1 MIYAPSD
8 TLAHQAGDL
17 FYTEKGKKLIQEV
30 YNDSHQIR
38 STIVALFNNWNSK
51 VKEQG
56 EIAATGKE
64 IVNLINAL
72 ARNQDQK
79 INLIKVLNDIV
90 FNKKATTNG
99 ETPKKGVE
107 TKEELSED
115 AQSALRKMIQE
126 ARERGEIDV

>member
-1 MIYAPSD
+1 MARIKRKRIETNEE
-8 TLAHQAGDL
+8 TLKD
-17 FYTEKGKKLIQEV
+17 LIQEV

-90 FNKKATTNG
+90 FNKKVAANG
-99 ETPKKGVE
+99 ETTKKGVE

>member
-1 MIYAPSD
+1 MARIKRKTVELNEDS
-8 TLAHQAGDL
+8 L
-17 FYTEKGKKLIQEV
+17 KNLIQEV

-38 STIVALFNNWNSK
+38 STIVALFNNWNAK

-90 FNKKATTNG
+90 FVKTDKKGGEDSKKSASTANG
-99 ETPKKGVE
+99 EGD
-107 TKEELSED
+107 LSEE
-115 AQSALRKMIQE
+115 AKASLRKMIEE
-126 ARERGEIDV
+126 AKERGEIDI

>member
-1 MIYAPSD
+1 MARIKRKRIEFTKESVN
-8 TLAHQAGDL
+8 
-17 FYTEKGKKLIQEV
+17 ELIQEV
-30 YNDSHQIR
+30 YNDAHQIR

-79 INLIKVLNDIV
+79 IALVKVLNDIV
-90 FNKKATTNG
+90 FKQNNDDSGDSSKKKSDSND
-99 ETPKKGVE
+99 END
-107 TKEELSED
+107 LSEQAKSD
-115 AQSALRKMIQE
+115 LRRMIEE

>member
-1 MIYAPSD
+1 MARIKRKTVGLDEDS
-8 TLAHQAGDL
+8 L
-17 FYTEKGKKLIQEV
+17 KNLIQEV

-38 STIVALFNNWNSK
+38 STIVALFNNWNAK

-90 FNKKATTNG
+90 FNKKDNTD
-99 ETPKKGVE
+99 ESKKSNKQE
-107 TKEELSED
+107 ASEELTED
-115 AQSALRKMIQE
+115 AKSALRKMIEE
-126 ARERGEIDV
+126 ARERGEINV

>member
-1 MIYAPSD
+1 MARIKRKTVELNEDS
-8 TLAHQAGDL
+8 L
-17 FYTEKGKKLIQEV
+17 KNLIQEV

-90 FNKKATTNG
+90 FVKTDKKSGEDSKKSTSTANG
-99 ETPKKGVE
+99 EGD
-107 TKEELSED
+107 LSEE
-115 AQSALRKMIQE
+115 AKASLRKMIEE
-126 ARERGEIDV
+126 AKERGEIDI